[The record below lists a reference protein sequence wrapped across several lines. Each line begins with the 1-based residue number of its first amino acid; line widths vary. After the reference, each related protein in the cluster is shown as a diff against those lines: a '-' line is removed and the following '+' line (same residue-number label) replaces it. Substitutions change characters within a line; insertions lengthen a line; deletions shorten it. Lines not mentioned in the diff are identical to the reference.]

1 MKSLKNM
8 GCMPAS
14 HFQPFFINQSL
25 FHEKFLYNVEKDD
38 REMLIKVSV
47 WFSSTLTGS
56 HLCVFVPLKTV
67 SDDQNDKADDNQSDD
82 SFASE

>member
-1 MKSLKNM
+1 MHLTKTS
-8 GCMPAS
+8 
-14 HFQPFFINQSL
+14 IDL
-25 FHEKFLYNVEKDD
+25 FHEKILYNVEKDN

-67 SDDQNDKADDNQSDD
+67 SDDQNDKADDNKSDD
-82 SFASE
+82 LFALEY